1 MSELLDRNQ
10 TAKESE
16 TEIPVEPFNQR
27 KEPRYPSA
35 GEAEITPLDAGP
47 AEPIQGE
54 VIDVS
59 KSGLRVR
66 SPKSFNDGARLR
78 VRFGEMLAF
87 AVVRWC
93 HSRGGGYDAG
103 MRIEHMVPYSLV
115 TRVRRAAAGGEK

>member
-1 MSELLDRNQ
+1 MSELRNRNRA
-10 TAKESE
+10 AKESD
-16 TEIPVEPFNQR
+16 TEIPIAPFDQR

-35 GEAEITPLDAGP
+35 GEAEITPLGEGP
-47 AEPIQGE
+47 SEPIPGT

-66 SPKSFNDGARLR
+66 SLRSFRVGSRLR

-93 HSRGGGYDAG
+93 QPCDGGYDFG
-103 MRIEHMVPYSLV
+103 MRIEHMVPHSLV
-115 TRVRRAAAGGEK
+115 TRVRRAAGSGGR